1 MKKIKMLII
10 ALLAV
15 LVLLVAA
22 LMGLMVVNDRN
33 YMIDGRPYPKDAE
46 SLDLRGKDI
55 TLQHYETVCQV
66 LSECEILWD
75 VPLSGGAVASDSRE
89 AVVTD
94 LEEFAALQGYF
105 SNLEVLDITG
115 CTDLSALPTVHE
127 KLPSLKLRFALTIDG
142 DTYTQDSR
150 ELTLTDVGE
159 VELVLLRSMTA
170 LERITVKEGGNTA
183 RIPALAEY
191 CAENDIKT
199 DAVLNGQPVAEELTL
214 ENATEDQARLL
225 MLASD
230 LKKLHLVEPEAT
242 AETLIALT
250 GAQPEAEITWEKTV
264 MGLTFHSDDTEIDL
278 TPAIALADGEELGTK
293 TAYEYALD
301 CEVMGKRE
309 ENPGSGRI
317 RNNYPIP
324 DKFDQT
330 EQLLA
335 EVEAAMAYFPNAEK
349 LMLYGAWLDNDRM
362 AEFREEHRAEYK
374 TVWTVRCG
382 PLVTRTDATFFM
394 PTKHRVTYAEFT
406 ELDAYNLRYCEDME
420 CIDIGHMQV
429 TNLDFVEFMPNLQYL
444 DVTATNVKEL
454 DPLATCKKLIFLDM
468 HNTPR
473 EEDYSPLLECTSLRD
488 LNIGTTQGGIS
499 GDIAPILEM
508 VWLENLWV
516 VGGSQEIYRQVTE
529 ALPNTNIGYYYGN
542 PDDGWRSLPN
552 YFKMRDAMLMFYMS

>member
-1 MKKIKMLII
+1 MKGMKKIIV

-66 LSECEILWD
+66 LPECEILWD

-115 CTDLSALPTVHE
+115 CTDLSALPAVLE
-127 KLPSLKLRFALTIDG
+127 KLPELKLRFALTVDG

-159 VELVLLRSMTA
+159 VELVLLRSMTE
-170 LERITVKEGGNTA
+170 LEWVTVKEGGATA
-183 RIPALAEY
+183 GIPALAEY
-191 CAENDIKT
+191 CEENDIKT
-199 DAVLNGQPVAEELTL
+199 DAVLNGQTVSGELTL
-214 ENATEDQARLL
+214 ENVTEDRARLL

-230 LKKLHLVEPEAT
+230 LEKLHLVEPEAEAGT
-242 AETLIALT
+242 LLTLREVLPETDV
-250 GAQPEAEITWEKTV
+250 TWEKTV
-264 MGLTFHSDDTEIDL
+264 MGLTFDSDDTEIDL
-278 TPAIALADGEELGTK
+278 TPVIALEDGQEPGKK
-293 TAYEYALD
+293 TAYDYALD

-309 ENPGSGRI
+309 ENPGSGRL

-394 PTKHRVTYAEFT
+394 PTKYQINYNAFT
-406 ELDAYNLRYCEDME
+406 DLDAYNLRYCEDMVS
-420 CIDIGHMQV
+420 IDIGHYIV
-429 TNLDFVEFMPNLQYL
+429 ANIDFAAFMPELRYL
-444 DVTATNVKEL
+444 VLSWTVCNDLTPLTN
-454 DPLATCKKLIFLDM
+454 CKKLEFFEINWIDRYIDY
-468 HNTPR
+468 TP
-473 EEDYSPLLECTSLRD
+473 LQECTALKD
-488 LNIGTTQGGIS
+488 LNISETG
-499 GDIAPILEM
+499 GDITPILEM
-508 VWLENLWV
+508 TWLDNLWI
-516 VGGSQEIYRQVTE
+516 VGFSEADYRETLK
-529 ALPNTNIGYYYGN
+529 ALPDTYVGFYYDN
-542 PDDGWRSLPN
+542 PINGWRTLPN
-552 YFKMRDAMLMFYMS
+552 YFAMRDAMLMFYMS

>member
-1 MKKIKMLII
+1 MKGMKKIIV

-66 LSECEILWD
+66 LPECEILWD

-115 CTDLSALPTVHE
+115 CTDLSALPAVHE

-142 DTYTQDSR
+142 DTYTQGSR

-159 VELVLLRSMTA
+159 VELVLLRSMTE
-170 LERITVKEGGNTA
+170 LERVTVKEGGNTA
-183 RIPALAEY
+183 GTPALAEY
-191 CAENDIKT
+191 CEENDIKT
-199 DAVLNGQPVAEELTL
+199 DAVLNGQTVSGELTL

-230 LKKLHLVEPEAT
+230 LKKLHLVEPEAA

-293 TAYEYALD
+293 TAYEYAMD

-335 EVEAAMAYFPNAEK
+335 EAEEAMAYFPNAEK
-349 LMLYGAWLDNDRM
+349 LVMCGAWLDNDVM
-362 AEFREEHRAEYK
+362 AQFREDHRQEYK
-374 TVWTVRCG
+374 TVWSVRCG

-394 PTKHRVTYAEFT
+394 PTKYQINYNAFT
-406 ELDAYNLRYCEDME
+406 DLDAYNLRYCEDM
-420 CIDIGHMQV
+420 ISVDIGHYIV
-429 TNLDFVEFMPNLQYL
+429 ANIDFVTSMPELQYL
-444 DVTATNVKEL
+444 VLSWTVCNDLRPLTN
-454 DPLATCKKLIFLDM
+454 CKKLEFFEINWIDRYIDY
-468 HNTPR
+468 TP
-473 EEDYSPLLECTSLRD
+473 LQECTALKD
-488 LNIGTTQGGIS
+488 LNISKTG
-499 GDIAPILEM
+499 GDITPILEM
-508 VWLENLWV
+508 TWLENLWI
-516 VGGSQEIYRQVTE
+516 VGFSDADYQAATE
-529 ALPNTNIGYYYGN
+529 ALPDTYVGYYYAN
-542 PDDGWRSLPN
+542 PVNGWRSLPN
-552 YFKMRDAMLMFYMS
+552 YYAMRDAMLMFYMS